1 MQNHGSR
8 IPFSPISVVVT
19 GKLHYRL
26 YFEIDDELGTN
37 QKAFEFLVD
46 EASGIVTWQPAFEAA
61 MGGDLSSSRHLVDC
75 VSALDAIQSSRQ
87 SKGAI
92 SPLAESQFFKP
103 LCIELTLPGL
113 YSVEFT
119 YGGGGNTSQPMKV
132 SLSVHGESVEVE
144 NVDQDAWFALA
155 DHQGFRD
162 HVYAAVLAFDR
173 ARRQAEQ

>member
-26 YFEIDDELGTN
+26 YFEIDDQFGTN

-75 VSALDAIQSSRQ
+75 VSALDRALGPFFSRFLVSSCRFSRQ
-87 SKGAI
+87 NR
-92 SPLAESQFFKP
+92 L
-103 LCIELTLPGL
+103 L
-113 YSVEFT
+113 YEAMT
-119 YGGGGNTSQPMKV
+119 
-132 SLSVHGESVEVE
+132 
-144 NVDQDAWFALA
+144 
-155 DHQGFRD
+155 
-162 HVYAAVLAFDR
+162 
-173 ARRQAEQ
+173 

>member
-26 YFEIDDELGTN
+26 YFEVDDEHGIN
-37 QKAFEFLVD
+37 QKVFEFLVD
-46 EASGIVTWQPAFEAA
+46 EASGIVTWQPGFEAA

-75 VSALDAIQSSRQ
+75 VSALDSIQSSRE

-92 SPLAESQFFKP
+92 TPLAESQFFKP
-103 LCIELTLPGL
+103 LSIELTLPGL

-119 YGGGGNTSQPMKV
+119 YGSNASKPMKV
-132 SLSVHGESVEVE
+132 SFSVHGNSVEVE
-144 NVDQDAWFALA
+144 PVDQDAWFNLV

-162 HVYAAVLAFDR
+162 QVYAAVLAFDR
-173 ARRQAEQ
+173 ARRLAESEE